1 MSLIADLAV
10 QLTPKETLSAI
21 IADFPGFYML
31 CLVGLLARFRLVT
44 LVRLVSQVSTYYAC

>member
-31 CLVGLLARFRLVT
+31 CLVGLLARFKLVT
-44 LVRLVSQVSTYYAC
+44 LVRLVSQV